1 MLFVKEVREAQLVL
15 VLLDLF
21 PINGVQKNAVVA
33 GHLRFERLQ
42 LFPDLLGAQ
51 ITFKRM
57 IVDHIIGP
65 TIDELIV
72 FYRGFHGSGI
82 INIYIT
88 HDRATGSV
96 LSVLSRTNI

>member
-1 MLFVKEVREAQLVL
+1 MGEGSIL

-21 PINGVQKNAVVA
+21 PVYGVQENAVISSY
-33 GHLRFERLQ
+33 LCFDRLQ

-57 IVDHIIGP
+57 IVDHIIGS

-82 INIYIT
+82 IDTVIT
-88 HDRATGSV
+88 HERATGS
-96 LSVLSRTNI
+96 L